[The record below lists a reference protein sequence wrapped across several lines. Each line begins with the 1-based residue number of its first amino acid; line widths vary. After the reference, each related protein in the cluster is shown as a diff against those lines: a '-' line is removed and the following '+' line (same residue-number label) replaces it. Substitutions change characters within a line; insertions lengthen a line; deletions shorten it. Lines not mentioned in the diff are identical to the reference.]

1 MTPTLRIT
9 SFTFVA
15 LAAIAAISAGHGA
28 LGALVLVLAAASLLP
43 PFPPMVGGFAAVM
56 LAPIPAAIA
65 VHTGEF
71 SPLLLVLP
79 ALAAMAISLQ
89 WRVAAWSG
97 AFTAAVC
104 LCCSLLLTEPNA
116 AAPLGPVVASALSL

>member
-15 LAAIAAISAGHGA
+15 LAAFAAISAGHGV
-28 LGALVLVLAAASLLP
+28 LGVLVLLLAAASLLP

-56 LAPIPAAIA
+56 LAPFPAAIA
-65 VHTGEF
+65 VHAGEF
-71 SPLLLVLP
+71 SPMLLALP

-97 AFTAAVC
+97 ALTAAVC
-104 LCCSLLLTEPNA
+104 LCYSLLLTEPNA
-116 AAPLGPVVASALSL
+116 AAPVGTLVASVFSL